1 MKKFNQPFRFKNY
14 YITSLGSLY
23 LESPFFS
30 FDTSFKLKDS
40 FQLRKKEIEKKDNF
54 GNLTICSKHLGKYKK
69 IFSHLAKVKEEERK
83 NISIPKYLNIKNISK
98 EESSFPY
105 YFLKQEIQSSDT
117 RRQIKDAN
125 I

>member
-30 FDTSFKLKDS
+30 FDSSFQFKDS
-40 FQLRKKEIEKKDNF
+40 FQFRKNEIEKKDNF
-54 GNLTICSKHLGKYKK
+54 GNLIICSKHLGKYKK
-69 IFSHLAKVKEEERK
+69 IFSHLAKVKQEEKK
-83 NISIPKYLNIKNISK
+83 NISIPKYLTIKNITK
-98 EESSFPY
+98 EGSSFPY
-105 YFLKQEIQSSDT
+105 YFLKQQVQSSDT